1 MGSSKVSRSLVEELL
16 SQVDIVDVISHYL
29 PLKQVGRNFT
39 ALCPF
44 HPEKTPSFV
53 VSPEKQIFKCFGCG
67 VGGNAITF
75 VEKYEGI
82 SFLEAVR
89 RVAEICGVEL
99 PQEGFKEREEGAELE
114 EFGYRA
120 AKLFNSHLEKV
131 LPYLQERGVDRE
143 TAERFLLGYA
153 PKGYLKE
160 LKGVPKEALEAL
172 GLINS
177 SGREFFSDRLI
188 IPIFNH
194 SGKVVAFAGRA
205 LREESPPKYIN
216 SPESSLFKKGS
227 LLYGFYQSKEE
238 ILKSR
243 KVIVVEGYFDVISL
257 HRLGL
262 KGAVA
267 PMGTSLTE
275 NHGRFIKRYC
285 NKPLLLFD
293 GDGAG
298 RKATVRSAGIFLKL
312 GCEPLVVQL
321 PDGEDPDSLSR
332 RNPELLRKLLSS
344 PLPFIEWAVKSAKVV
359 SPEERGEFLKLI
371 AQSISP
377 LQSVNPILFKEYLA
391 LLSAEFGIDEKWVKL
406 YSPRFLVQKG
416 REEEESPIPYYEK
429 VFLKALLEGSLKL
442 PVELSP
448 TVFVSSKVA
457 KLYTILTNTEV
468 KDPILL
474 QNHYPEEAGL
484 ISELL
489 LMEVT
494 EEDILKAMCRLLTK
508 ELERRL
514 KKTRELREKM
524 RIKRL
529 IFSLKKGDLGAVSR
543 IETN

>member
-1 MGSSKVSRSLVEELL
+1 LGSSKVSRSFIEELL
-16 SQVDIVDVISHYL
+16 SRVDIVDVVSHYIT
-29 PLKQVGRNFT
+29 LKQVGRNFT

-82 SFLEAVR
+82 SFFEAVK

-99 PQEGFKEREEGAELE
+99 PQGEFKEEEGSAVE

-120 AKLFNSHLEKV
+120 AKFFNSRLESV
-131 LPYLQERGVDRE
+131 LPYLEERGVDRE
-143 TAERFLLGYA
+143 TADRFLLGYA
-153 PKGYLKE
+153 PRGYLRE
-160 LKGVPKEALEAL
+160 LRDIPKEALEAL
-172 GLINS
+172 GLVNS
-177 SGREFFSDRLI
+177 KGGEFFADRLI

-205 LREESPPKYIN
+205 LREGSSPKYIN

-238 ILKSR
+238 VLKSR
-243 KVIVVEGYFDVISL
+243 QVVVVEGYFDVISL
-257 HRLGL
+257 HRLGV
-262 KGAVA
+262 KRAVA

-275 NHGRFIKRYC
+275 SHAKFIKRYC
-285 NKPLLLFD
+285 TKPLLLFD

-298 RKATVRSAGIFLKL
+298 RKAAVRSAGIFLKL
-312 GCEPLVVQL
+312 GCEPMVVQL

-332 RNPELLRKLLSS
+332 SNPELLLKLISS
-344 PLPFIEWAVKSAKVV
+344 PLPFIEWAVKSAKVIP
-359 SPEERGEFLKLI
+359 PEERSDFLKLV
-371 AQSISP
+371 AQSIAP
-377 LQSVNPILFKEYLA
+377 LRSVNPILFKEYLS

-406 YSPRFLVQKG
+406 YSPRIYQPKKG
-416 REEEESPIPYYEK
+416 EAEESPIPYYEK

-442 PVELSP
+442 PVELSS
-448 TVFVSSKVA
+448 TVFVSSKIA
-457 KLYTILTNTEV
+457 KLYTVLTKTDVRE
-468 KDPILL
+468 PTLL
-474 QNHYPEEAGL
+474 QSQYPEEADL

-489 LMEVT
+489 LMEVS

-524 RIKRL
+524 RIKKL
-529 IFSLKKGDLGAVSR
+529 IFSLKRGDLGAVSR
-543 IETN
+543 IKTN